1 MRQRGLS
8 IFLVCLTAFSLDM
21 VAQDQVDG
29 IEISGLKHTKAQYI
43 AHFLKLKTGE
53 IASETQLKEDLQ
65 QLKNLLMVANATA
78 EIVHR
83 NDSTIIQYQ
92 IEEAL
97 TLFPIIN
104 LGGVKEN
111 VWFQVGAKE
120 QNLGGRGIQ
129 ALAYYMNNNGLNN
142 GQLFVRI
149 PYLAGTRWGLS
160 VNIQRWSSP
169 EPLFFNGQRIDYTY
183 SSSIAGLGI
192 IREFSYQHTLELGGG
207 YFVENYERE
216 ATMLANVDFFAPPN
230 ARIPKTIGKI
240 THHLGKMNYHLFYL
254 NGWDMEQ
261 YGQLIND
268 LNSTNEDLFWIYWTN
283 LRYLKTIGK
292 RQKCNIALRG
302 RVGISSNGD
311 TPFAP
316 FVIDSQMN
324 VRGVGNRIDRG
335 TATAVLNIEVRQ
347 TLNEQRNWALQGVL
361 FSDAGT
367 WRKPAGE
374 LSDLFQKENIIHFAG
389 VGLRGIYKKA
399 HNAIIRVDY
408 GFDVYN
414 VKNNGL
420 VLGLGQYF

>member
-1 MRQRGLS
+1 
-8 IFLVCLTAFSLDM
+8 
-21 VAQDQVDG
+21 
-29 IEISGLKHTKAQYI
+29 
-43 AHFLKLKTGE
+43 
-53 IASETQLKEDLQ
+53 
-65 QLKNLLMVANATA
+65 
-78 EIVHR
+78 
-83 NDSTIIQYQ
+83 
-92 IEEAL
+92 
-97 TLFPIIN
+97 
-104 LGGVKEN
+104 
-111 VWFQVGAKE
+111 
-120 QNLGGRGIQ
+120 
-129 ALAYYMNNNGLNN
+129 
-142 GQLFVRI
+142 
-149 PYLAGTRWGLS
+149 
-160 VNIQRWSSP
+160 
-169 EPLFFNGQRIDYTY
+169 
-183 SSSIAGLGI
+183 
-192 IREFSYQHTLELGGG
+192 
-207 YFVENYERE
+207 
-216 ATMLANVDFFAPPN
+216 
-230 ARIPKTIGKI
+230 
-240 THHLGKMNYHLFYL
+240 
-254 NGWDMEQ
+254 
-261 YGQLIND
+261 
-268 LNSTNEDLFWIYWTN
+268 
-283 LRYLKTIGK
+283 RYLKTIGK

>member
-1 MRQRGLS
+1 
-8 IFLVCLTAFSLDM
+8 
-21 VAQDQVDG
+21 
-29 IEISGLKHTKAQYI
+29 
-43 AHFLKLKTGE
+43 
-53 IASETQLKEDLQ
+53 
-65 QLKNLLMVANATA
+65 
-78 EIVHR
+78 
-83 NDSTIIQYQ
+83 
-92 IEEAL
+92 
-97 TLFPIIN
+97 
-104 LGGVKEN
+104 
-111 VWFQVGAKE
+111 
-120 QNLGGRGIQ
+120 
-129 ALAYYMNNNGLNN
+129 
-142 GQLFVRI
+142 
-149 PYLAGTRWGLS
+149 

-169 EPLFFNGQRIDYTY
+169 EPLFFNGQRVDYTY
-183 SSSIAGLGI
+183 SSSIFGLGI
-192 IREFSYQHTLELGGG
+192 IREFGYQHTLELGGG

-240 THHLGKMNYHLFYL
+240 THHLGKMNYHMFYL
-254 NGWDMEQ
+254 NGWDVEQ
-261 YGQLIND
+261 YGQVIND
-268 LNSTNEDLFWIYWTN
+268 LKSANDELFWIYWTN

-302 RVGISSNGD
+302 RVGISSNGN

-335 TATAVLNIEVRQ
+335 TATAVLNIELRQ

-361 FSDAGT
+361 FLMRAH
-367 WRKPAGE
+367 GE
-374 LSDLFQKENIIHFAG
+374 SPRVNSLMCFKGNFVHFAG

-414 VKNNGL
+414 VNNNGL